1 MPPAP
6 RSLTHLGVPV
16 GDLVNLIT
24 ETSPTPPGSVVPLSF
39 ILRADGSG
47 EPFTLPAQTV
57 FVLTDVVVT
66 MPRGGAAPGRYVAG
80 ICNTPC
86 ANSRVPIQV
95 HTDVDGFQKT
105 RSIQKPTRP
114 SWLSAPWTITTL
126 GCRTRTSFRASCRSG
141 ARSRGWRLQA

>member
-39 ILRADGSG
+39 VLRSDGSG

-57 FVLTDVVVT
+57 FVLTDVIVT

-86 ANSRVPIQV
+86 VNSRVPIQV

-105 RSIQKPTRP
+105 ISLTGGVPFSNLPQFETLQSNP
-114 SWLSAPWTITTL
+114 SDMAVQLYGYLVKTA
-126 GCRTRTSFRASCRSG
+126 
-141 ARSRGWRLQA
+141 